1 MARKKH
7 LGRGLSALI
16 PTDPVVNQDEQRN
29 LDGNSRPADIFF
41 GGHASYPKGGSAREL
56 LEPRKNVSRETSR
69 ASSSKGAARK
79 GKSCLL
85 YTSRCV

>member
-29 LDGNSRPADIFF
+29 LDGNSRPADIFLVGTLVILKVVPRVNF
-41 GGHASYPKGGSAREL
+41 LNLVKMFHVKHLGL
-56 LEPRKNVSRETSR
+56 LALRALHERVSQ
-69 ASSSKGAARK
+69 
-79 GKSCLL
+79 
-85 YTSRCV
+85 V